1 VAEVVEASGRLEAAA
16 LMQVDPGEGVA
27 GAFRP
32 VRIEDRHAA
41 ERVVNIA
48 FDHGARVVID

>member
-1 VAEVVEASGRLEAAA
+1 MTA
-16 LMQVDPGEGVA
+16 
-27 GAFRP
+27 P